1 MSVTIKI
8 LDASFP
14 NKLFVVGFPYIKLA
28 TNAFLFGTNEEKSL
42 KNIAPNG
49 TGNATKYGNPIYGDG
64 FATLSPEN
72 YIGTSRP
79 IAYKPITMIGVVR
92 TDAQYAQYSMG
103 TYRNNTKRGFM
114 LYNNTNTLSVF
125 IGDGTNAFDKAGVPF
140 TAKTPSFKFVAMTF
154 DGANIKTYG
163 FDSTGVKT
171 AIATG
176 VSSAT
181 TETCYFGG
189 MPDIGPFDIAFGAT
203 YDTVLT
209 DSQINEIYQYTK
221 SFLATRNVTVV

>member
-92 TDAQYAQYSMG
+92 TDTQYAQYSMG

-125 IGDGTNAFDKAGVPF
+125 IGDGTNAFDKAGFTF

-181 TETCYFGG
+181 TETC
-189 MPDIGPFDIAFGAT
+189 
-203 YDTVLT
+203 
-209 DSQINEIYQYTK
+209 
-221 SFLATRNVTVV
+221 